1 MTPAR
6 PYGPSR
12 PHREP
17 ARPEPIAY
25 AALCA
30 PADTQRTALALLAA
44 GFTDEAHAILVSGAD
59 AGFPACRLAAG
70 MLERN
75 PPATAEARRI
85 LLAALAA
92 SPDQEP
98 AA

>member
-17 ARPEPIAY
+17 TRPEPLVY
-25 AALCA
+25 ADLCR
-30 PADTQRTALALLAA
+30 PADTHRTALALLAA
-44 GFTDEAHAILVSGAD
+44 GFTDEAHAILTSGAD

-75 PPATAEARRI
+75 PPATGEARRI
-85 LLAALAA
+85 LQAAVE
-92 SPDQEP
+92 QEP
-98 AA
+98 

>member
-17 ARPEPIAY
+17 ARPEPLVY
-25 AALCA
+25 ADLCA
-30 PADTQRTALALLAA
+30 PAVTHRTALALLAA
-44 GFTDEAHAILVSGAD
+44 GFIDEAHTILTSGAD

-75 PPATAEARRI
+75 PPSTSEAKRI
-85 LLAALAA
+85 LQAAVEG
-92 SPDQEP
+92 EP
-98 AA
+98 

>member
-17 ARPEPIAY
+17 ARPEPLVY
-25 AALCA
+25 ADLCR
-30 PADTQRTALALLAA
+30 PADTQRAALQLLAA
-44 GFTDEAHAILVSGAD
+44 GFTDEAHAILTSGAD

-75 PPATAEARRI
+75 PPATGEARRI
-85 LLAALAA
+85 LKAAVE
-92 SPDQEP
+92 QEP
-98 AA
+98 

>member
-6 PYGPSR
+6 PCGPSR

-17 ARPEPIAY
+17 ARPEPLVY
-25 AALCA
+25 ADLCA
-30 PADTQRTALALLAA
+30 PADTHRAALALLAA
-44 GFTDEAHAILVSGAD
+44 GFIDEAHAILCSGAD

-75 PPATAEARRI
+75 PPATGEARRI
-85 LLAALAA
+85 LTTAL
-92 SPDQEP
+92 DQEP
-98 AA
+98 AP